1 MKFVEYKLDKISPVT
16 FDSSLISMTLQTELY
31 VSQRGQYMELLPIC
45 NLTKAECILGGK
57 SRTNGH

>member
-31 VSQRGQYMELLPIC
+31 VSQRGEYMELLPIC
-45 NLTKAECILGGK
+45 NLTKAGCILGDNQ
-57 SRTNGH
+57 SHV